1 MESNSTF
8 LPFRRVAV
16 FGAGT
21 MGAQIA
27 IHLANAGVE
36 VLLLDLAGSDESN
49 PRTHVQQQ
57 FKVASQL
64 KPSPFFTKASLDQIQ
79 CGTIE
84 HDIHKISGVEW
95 IIEAVIEQLDIK
107 QRLLTQ
113 IEEHASPECIIS
125 TNTSGIPIR
134 TLANGRSSEFT
145 RRFLGT
151 HFFNPPRY
159 LPLLEVIPHPET
171 DPQILQHIEWY
182 ARVYLGK
189 EIVIAKDVPYFI
201 SNRIG
206 MYAMMGAMQ
215 HYVRGEYSIEEIDT
229 LTGPIAGR
237 PKSATFRTAD
247 LVGLDVMQLVTDNL
261 YDSVPHDESRDRFK
275 TPDIVRSLIAQGAL
289 GAKTRSGFYRKEGR
303 QIQSLNLSSMDY
315 KLPGELNLGNLQA
328 IKSAGSLRH
337 RLTSLYEDQ
346 GRAGTFFRATML
358 DLMAYSARRV
368 GEITDNPAN
377 IDRALCSGFGWQMGP
392 FETWDALGFHNVR
405 ETILEEGLI
414 LPDWVLEMPQ
424 NASFYAGP
432 PKQVYIPTQQEYVP
446 QVTVESLRSLKSIK
460 IESSGD
466 LWSNSE
472 SGLVDLRDGVV
483 LFEFRSKA
491 CTLGTQVINGLMEV
505 IDHVEHNPDLRGLV
519 IGNEGTHFSVGANLA
534 EMSDAMQSGEFKRID
549 QYISRFQSA
558 MQRVHYARK
567 PVVVAVHQRVLGGGC
582 ELMMSST
589 HPAAASETYAGLVE
603 LGVGLIPAGTGSMRL
618 AAKAGK
624 DNQGYDSNQLSDV
637 MRSFQTVATATVSTS
652 AKEARDLGFLPSHA
666 CIAMNQA
673 ARFYVAK
680 QEVIRLSEQGYC
692 PPVSQNI
699 RVLGQPGAAALNT
712 AAYQMHQGRFI
723 SDYDLHLVKRLAYV
737 FTGGDLS
744 GPEDVTESYLLDLE
758 REVFLSLLGEPK
770 TQERI
775 AGILQHNRPVRN

>member
-1 MESNSTF
+1 MENNSTF
-8 LPFRRVAV
+8 LPLRRAAV

-27 IHLANAGVE
+27 LHLANAGVE
-36 VLLLDLAGSDESN
+36 VLLLDLASSDEAD
-49 PRTHVQQQ
+49 PRTLVHQQ
-57 FKVASQL
+57 FKAASKL

-95 IIEAVIEQLDIK
+95 IIEAVIEQLDVK
-107 QRLLTQ
+107 RGLLTK

-134 TLANGRSSEFT
+134 TLANGRSPEFCK
-145 RRFLGT
+145 RFLGT

-171 DPQILQHIEWY
+171 DPEILKHIEWY
-182 ARVYLGK
+182 AQVHLGK

-206 MYAMMGAMQ
+206 MYAMMGAIQ
-215 HYVRGEYSIEEIDT
+215 HYISGEYSIEEIDT

-237 PKSATFRTAD
+237 PKSGTFRTAD

-261 YDSVPHDESRDRFK
+261 HDSIPNDESRERFK

-289 GAKTRSGFYRKEGR
+289 GAKTGSGFYRKEGR
-303 QIQSLNLSSMDY
+303 QIRSLNLSTMQYDPPD
-315 KLPGELNLGNLQA
+315 KLNLGDLQA
-328 IKSAGSLRH
+328 IKSAGSLPH
-337 RLTSLYEDQ
+337 RLVALYEDQ
-346 GRAGTFFRATML
+346 ERAGTFFRATML
-358 DLMAYSARRV
+358 DLMAYAARRV
-368 GEITDNPAN
+368 GEITDNPAS

-392 FETWDALGFHNVR
+392 FEIWDALGFHRIR
-405 ETILEEGLI
+405 ETMVKEGLI
-414 LPDWVLEMPQ
+414 LPDWVLEMSQ
-424 NASFYAGP
+424 RASFYDGP
-432 PKQVYIPTQQEYVP
+432 QSKVYIPTKKEYVT
-446 QVTVESLRSLKSIK
+446 QVAAESVRSLKSIK
-460 IESSGD
+460 SESSGD
-466 LWSNSE
+466 LWSNPE
-472 SGLVDLRDGVV
+472 SGLIDLQDGVV

-491 CTLGTQVINGLMEV
+491 CTLGAQVIHGLMEV

-534 EMSDAMQSGEFKRID
+534 EMSNALQSGEFKLID
-549 QYISRFQSA
+549 QYIVRFQSA

-582 ELMMSST
+582 ELMMSSS
-589 HPAAASETYAGLVE
+589 HPVAAAETYAGLVE

-618 AAKAGK
+618 AAKASS
-624 DNQGYDSNQLSDV
+624 DHHGYDSYQLYDV
-637 MRSFQTVATATVSTS
+637 MRSFETVAKATVSTS
-652 AKEARDLGFLPSHA
+652 AHEARDLGFLPINA
-666 CIAMNQA
+666 CIAMNQS
-673 ARFYVAK
+673 ARFYMAK
-680 QEVIRLSEQGYC
+680 QEVIRLSEQGYR
-692 PPVSQNI
+692 PPVSKNI
-699 RVLGQPGAAALNT
+699 RVLGRPGAAALNT
-712 AAYQMHQGRFI
+712 AVYQLHQGRFI
-723 SDYDLHLVKRLAYV
+723 SDYDLYLAKSLAYV

-758 REVFLSLLGEPK
+758 REVFLSLLGQPK